1 MDCQIGSRRCATWD
15 EIEDAPQIKRL
26 REDKVQE
33 QIPQQP
39 IQHQVVQQQQQKQLP
54 AQQNTPAPA
63 ETPKFYISAPI
74 QGFTVN
80 NEGGC
85 RYLFF

>member
-33 QIPQQP
+33 QHQQQP
-39 IQHQVVQQQQQKQLP
+39 IQHQVVQQQQQQQPP
-54 AQQNTPAPA
+54 AQQNTPSPV
-63 ETPKFYISAPI
+63 EPPKFYISAPI

>member
-15 EIEDAPQIKRL
+15 EIEDAPQTKRL

-33 QIPQQP
+33 NVPQQS
-39 IQHQVVQQQQQKQLP
+39 VQP
-54 AQQNTPAPA
+54 APPPPAAQQAPAPA
-63 ETPKFYISAPI
+63 EQPKFYISAPI

-80 NEGGC
+80 NQGGC